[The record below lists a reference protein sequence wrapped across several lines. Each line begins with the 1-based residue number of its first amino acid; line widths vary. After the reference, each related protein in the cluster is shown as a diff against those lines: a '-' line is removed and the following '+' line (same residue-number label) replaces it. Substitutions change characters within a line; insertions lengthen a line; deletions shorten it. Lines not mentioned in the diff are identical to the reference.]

1 VAELAQHIRHQIAGE
16 DRKTVYRH
24 NIAHDGSI
32 ARLLSILQVDVMV
45 WPGMGAEVVFE
56 LYTSKK
62 DGETKRHFVRV
73 LFGGQVIRSSN
84 PDLGRLDMI
93 PAAKLLEYFDG
104 LVGKRADLVPVL
116 CQGKGKMVV

>member
-1 VAELAQHIRHQIAGE
+1 VAELAQHIRDQIAGE
-16 DRKTVYRH
+16 DGKMVYRH

-56 LYTSKK
+56 LYSSKK
-62 DGETKRHFVRV
+62 DSGRKGHFVRV
-73 LFGGQVIRSSN
+73 LFGGQVMRSSN
-84 PDLGRLDMI
+84 PDLGPLDLI

-104 LVGKRADLVPVL
+104 LVGQRGDLVPVL